1 MKGFERKNKYLSLCG
16 LNCALCPMYVGGY
29 CPACGGGAG
38 NQSCRIAACSIGRK
52 VEYCF
57 ECGEYPCARYEG
69 MDDADSFITHKNRRA
84 DFERAKTAGTDAY
97 GAEQREK
104 EAILR
109 EFLRFDDGRSKSR
122 FCLAVNLLGLDVL
135 REILAETSEAAFS
148 RLSGKEQA
156 AWLTARFR
164 GAAERAGVELR
175 LRKK

>member
-1 MKGFERKNKYLSLCG
+1 MKGFERKDRYLSLCG

-29 CPACGGGAG
+29 CPACGGGEG
-38 NQSCRIAACSIGRK
+38 KQSCRVGAGGGGGG
-52 VEYCF
+52 VEGWF
-57 ECGEYPCARYEG
+57 GCGGGPCTRYEG

-84 DFERAKTAGTDAY
+84 DFEQAKRAGMDVY

-148 RLSGKEQA
+148 CLSGKEQA
-156 AWLTARFR
+156 AWLTARLR
-164 GAAERAGVELR
+164 GAAERAGAELR